1 MDAGSASA
9 PSVPGAPRGGLRAFP
24 SAGGTLAAIAIAAS
38 FSSSPRIAAAIARLR
53 SEVSDRPES
62 IAADAFERS
71 VAEDSSAED
80 SSTRRETW

>member
-1 MDAGSASA
+1 MDAGSGAA
-9 PSVPGAPRGGLRAFP
+9 PSGPPGAPRGGLRAFP
-24 SAGGTLAAIAIAAS
+24 SAAIGTREAAIAIAAS
-38 FSSSPRIAAAIARLR
+38 FSSSPR
-53 SEVSDRPES
+53 